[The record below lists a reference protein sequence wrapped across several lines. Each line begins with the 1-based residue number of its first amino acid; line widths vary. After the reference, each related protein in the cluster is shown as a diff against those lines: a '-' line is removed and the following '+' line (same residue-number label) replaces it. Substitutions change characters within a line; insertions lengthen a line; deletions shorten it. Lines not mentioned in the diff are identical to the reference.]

1 MRKALFFL
9 VALGLIAATTASA
22 KDMEKRLG
30 LGFVTTDAPVG
41 VRYWL
46 SPKIGLDLG
55 FGLTSTQ
62 ELQNDNSKDTQTGW
76 AARIGIP
83 IVLIPAGDRV
93 NFMFDP
99 SFTYEDP
106 GFENSDLKYYTIQ
119 GALEF
124 EFFVSNDFS
133 VGASH
138 GINVEITSG
147 VQENPPSTG
156 TTSTTD
162 FNLFGDNV
170 TQFGFHY
177 YFPGPG
183 GK

>member
-1 MRKALFFL
+1 MRKTLFFL
-9 VALGLIAATTASA
+9 VAFSLIAVTSASA
-22 KDMEKRLG
+22 KDMAKRFG

-41 VRYWL
+41 GRYWF
-46 SPKIGLDLG
+46 SPKAGIDVG

-62 ELQNDNSKDTQTGW
+62 ELQGDDTKKTQTGW
-76 AARIGIP
+76 QARIGIP
-83 IVLIPAGDRV
+83 FVLIPAGDRV

-99 SFTYEDP
+99 SFTYKDP
-106 GFENSDLKYYTIQ
+106 GLENSDLKYYVIQ

-124 EFFVSNDFS
+124 EFFVSDDFS

-147 VQENPPSTG
+147 IPENTGTG

-162 FNLFGDNV
+162 FNLFGNNV

-177 YFPGPG
+177 YFPGSG
-183 GK
+183 N

>member
-9 VALGLIAATTASA
+9 VALGLIAATSASA

-41 VRYWL
+41 VRYWV
-46 SPKIGLDLG
+46 SPKIGIDLG
-55 FGLTSTQ
+55 FGLESTQ
-62 ELQNDNSKDTQTGW
+62 ELQSDDTKETTTGW
-76 AARIGIP
+76 QARVGIP
-83 IVLIPAGDRV
+83 IVIIPVGDRV

-99 SFTYEDP
+99 SFTYADP
-106 GFENSDLKYYTIQ
+106 GLDNSDLKYYTIQ

-147 VQENPPSTG
+147 VPENTGTG

-162 FNLFGDNV
+162 FNLFGNNV